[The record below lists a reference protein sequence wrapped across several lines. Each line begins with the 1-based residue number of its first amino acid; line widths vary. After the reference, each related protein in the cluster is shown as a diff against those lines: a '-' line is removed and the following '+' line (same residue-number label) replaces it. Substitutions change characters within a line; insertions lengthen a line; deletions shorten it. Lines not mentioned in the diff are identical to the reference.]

1 MRARILL
8 LTAALALSACA
19 PTDEPKLQA
28 NVETYTTPVTTSGG
42 FTTENVMKVH
52 TGMKSDTILEM
63 FGAPKDV
70 SQAVCG
76 ANLGN
81 PWNCTTW
88 EYGDIYHDMASFTFS
103 VNGGS
108 LVLNNFNVRR
118 K

>member
-1 MRARILL
+1 MRPRILL

-19 PTDEPKLQA
+19 PTEEPRPQA
-28 NVETYTTPVTTSGG
+28 KVETYTTPATSSVG

-52 TGMKSDTILEM
+52 TGMKSDKILEM

-76 ANLGN
+76 AGVGT
-81 PWNCTTW
+81 PWTCTTW
-88 EYGDIYHDMASFTFS
+88 EYGDIYHDMASFTFGGDS
-103 VNGGS
+103 GS
-108 LVLNNFNVRR
+108 LVLNDFNIRR